1 MNKYKIFL
9 ELTLKKA
16 KNRILINFS
25 KRIEIFCIVLI
36 FILSLLGGNLVIG
49 NLNNNVEIT
58 ERLFNKIYYAIII
71 PGALP
76 FLFMEIRDKTKRH
89 QDYIMNIL
97 FGSRWFILFENI
109 FKFSVALIISS
120 IYLRYMI
127 SRVNMVA
134 VENLF
139 LCWSSYLLIVVAIS
153 KIISLLF
160 SLAINRLTVKIIKFE
175 YLKKISFSF
184 ILLFGIISPM
194 KKAVINSCRVE
205 FSLRTIVGLSILST
219 IICFISIVMNII
231 ISLKVN
237 NIEKLYHKQRI
248 FINSRILY
256 IKVAYINSVTYL
268 IFITFMMLFIHAFGL
283 ITNVSLKIDSL
294 LHLIIMIGIPTF
306 IIEKLDEKQL
316 NILINLRASL
326 YKYVI
331 SIEAIFFII
340 TLSIMSLSVVL
351 SIFRGDISL
360 SELKNNIEIEFYIYS
375 IYIAINMAVILRMVI
390 GKSLDGVM
398 KNIVIFVCFIL
409 SYIVIPTIGSQ
420 VQLTFLESTI
430 LFKIVMCIGIFII
443 KLIMV
448 NQYELCK

>member
-58 ERLFNKIYYAIII
+58 AGLFNKIYYAIII

-97 FGSRWFILFENI
+97 FGSRWFILFEDI

-127 SRVNMVA
+127 SRVNIVA

-160 SLAINRLTVKIIKFE
+160 SLTINRLTVKIIKFE

-194 KKAVINSCRVE
+194 KKAVIN
-205 FSLRTIVGLSILST
+205 
-219 IICFISIVMNII
+219 
-231 ISLKVN
+231 
-237 NIEKLYHKQRI
+237 
-248 FINSRILY
+248 
-256 IKVAYINSVTYL
+256 
-268 IFITFMMLFIHAFGL
+268 
-283 ITNVSLKIDSL
+283 
-294 LHLIIMIGIPTF
+294 
-306 IIEKLDEKQL
+306 
-316 NILINLRASL
+316 
-326 YKYVI
+326 
-331 SIEAIFFII
+331 
-340 TLSIMSLSVVL
+340 
-351 SIFRGDISL
+351 
-360 SELKNNIEIEFYIYS
+360 
-375 IYIAINMAVILRMVI
+375 
-390 GKSLDGVM
+390 
-398 KNIVIFVCFIL
+398 
-409 SYIVIPTIGSQ
+409 
-420 VQLTFLESTI
+420 
-430 LFKIVMCIGIFII
+430 
-443 KLIMV
+443 
-448 NQYELCK
+448 